1 MEIRQNLPFKHCE
14 QCKEFVMDVEQQSVF
29 GEDGL
34 LTRTLFVGCRNEW
47 MCKQLEDMIRKEQK
61 EDGIS
66 TVQGL

>member
-1 MEIRQNLPFKHCE
+1 MDIRQNLPFEHCE
-14 QCKEFVMDVEQQSVF
+14 RCKSFVMDVEQQSVF
-29 GEDGL
+29 GDDGL
-34 LTRTLFVGCRNEW
+34 LTRILFVGCKHEW